1 MVRPLGALGL
11 VILVL
16 QGCAELGLDGWFA
29 APAGPEPPVP
39 ARKPGIASPQEGGEA
54 ATTAQQAKAAP
65 TAGDKADEPPVDKAD
80 EPAVD
85 KADEPAVEQLVG
97 LDFAGVRTL
106 LGAPALEEI
115 QPPATVWA
123 YNGRGCVLSIFF
135 YPHVDG
141 GSFRAL
147 TYDVKGAEQT
157 EDLPQ
162 RCFAELLQDGNTGG
176 TN

>member
-1 MVRPLGALGL
+1 MVRPLGVLGL
-11 VILVL
+11 AILVL
-16 QGCAELGLDGWFA
+16 QGCAELGLDNWFA
-29 APAGPEPPVP
+29 APAEQTPPVP
-39 ARKPGIASPQEGGEA
+39 ARKPGVAKPQGGDQAASTG
-54 ATTAQQAKAAP
+54 QQSTAAP
-65 TAGDKADEPPVDKAD
+65 ATGGKESKPT
-80 EPAVD
+80 
-85 KADEPAVEQLVG
+85 VEQLVG

-123 YNGRGCVLSIFF
+123 YNGRGCVLSVFF

-141 GSFRAL
+141 GNFRAL

-157 EDLPQ
+157 ADLPQ
-162 RCFAELLQDGNTGG
+162 RCFAELLQDGSRAG

>member
-1 MVRPLGALGL
+1 MVRPLGVLGL

-16 QGCAELGLDGWFA
+16 QGCAELGLGGRA
-29 APAGPEPPVP
+29 EPEPPVP
-39 ARKPGIASPQEGGEA
+39 TRKPGIAKPRDGGRAE
-54 ATTAQQAKAAP
+54 QQAARKPA
-65 TAGDKADEPPVDKAD
+65 AGDTKQA
-80 EPAVD
+80 PAI
-85 KADEPAVEQLVG
+85 EQLVG

-141 GSFRAL
+141 GDYRAL

-157 EDLPQ
+157 VDLPQ
-162 RCFAELLQDGNTGG
+162 RCFSELLQDGSKAG
-176 TN
+176 TD

>member
-11 VILVL
+11 AVLVL
-16 QGCAELGLDGWFA
+16 QGCAEFGLGDGK
-29 APAGPEPPVP
+29 AGPAEPDPPVP
-39 ARKPGIASPQEGGEA
+39 SRKPGIAKPQGGGLSGRQA
-54 ATTAQQAKAAP
+54 PGTTAAGDEQPAP
-65 TAGDKADEPPVDKAD
+65 TVG
-80 EPAVD
+80 
-85 KADEPAVEQLVG
+85 QLVG

-141 GSFRAL
+141 GDYRAL

-157 EDLPQ
+157 ADLPQ
-162 RCFAELLQDGNTGG
+162 RCFSELLQDGSRAG
-176 TN
+176 TD

>member
-1 MVRPLGALGL
+1 MVRPLGVLGL

-29 APAGPEPPVP
+29 TPAEETPPVP
-39 ARKPGIASPQEGGEA
+39 ARKPGVAKPQGGDLGASTGQQGTAPP
-54 ATTAQQAKAAP
+54 TTGDQASK
-65 TAGDKADEPPVDKAD
+65 
-80 EPAVD
+80 PAVG
-85 KADEPAVEQLVG
+85 QLVG
-97 LDFAGVRTL
+97 LDFAAVRTL

-141 GSFRAL
+141 GNFRAL

-157 EDLPQ
+157 ADLPQ
-162 RCFAELLQDGNTGG
+162 RCFAELLQDGSRAG